1 MSTITYLEGV
11 ISAQREEMERDPT
24 VFVMGEDVT
33 WNIQGTTKGLVEQFG
48 PTRVRDTPISEAG
61 FVGAAAGAAM
71 VGMRPVVEILM
82 APFLYPAFDQLVSII
97 AKSTYLYGGQASLPL
112 TLRLPL
118 LYGTGNAAQ
127 HSDRPWSTV
136 MTIPGLKI
144 AIPSSAAD
152 AKGLLKSAIRSS
164 DPVLV
169 FEDANCWSSRG
180 EVPDGDDFLIPLG
193 QANVLRDGTDVT
205 IVAVAAAVKMAMD
218 AADQLAQDGIQ
229 PEVIDPRTIVPLDKE
244 TILASVRKTGRLVV
258 VDPAHRMGSFA
269 SELSA
274 IAAQEAFWDLQAPVE
289 RVTTPHSHIPF
300 AKEMER
306 PLYPNVDKVV
316 AAVRRTME

>member
-1 MSTITYLEGV
+1 MPIITYLEGV
-11 ISAQREEMERDPT
+11 VAAQREEMERDPA
-24 VFVMGEDVT
+24 VFLMGEDVT

-48 PTRVRDTPISEAG
+48 PERVRDTPISEAG
-61 FVGAAAGAAM
+61 FLGAGAGAAM

-82 APFLYPAFDQLVSII
+82 APFLYVAFDQLVSII

-112 TLRLPL
+112 TIRLPL
-118 LYGTGNAAQ
+118 FYGGGNAAQ

-144 AIPSSAAD
+144 AIPSTAAD
-152 AKGLLKSAIRSS
+152 AKGLLKSAIRSN

-180 EVPDGDDFLIPLG
+180 EVPDDDDFLIPLG
-193 QANVLRDGTDVT
+193 QANVLRTGADVT
-205 IVAVAAAVKMAMD
+205 IVAIASTVKMAQD
-218 AADQLAQDGIQ
+218 AANQLAEDGIQ
-229 PEVIDPRTIVPLDKE
+229 AEVIDPRTINPLDKD
-244 TILASVRKTGRLVV
+244 TILDSVRKTGRLVA

-274 IAAQEAFWDLQAPVE
+274 IVAQECFWDLQAPVE
-289 RVTTPHSHIPF
+289 RVTTPHTHIPF
-300 AKEMER
+300 AREMER
-306 PLYPNVDKVV
+306 PLYPNVDKIV
-316 AAVRRTME
+316 AAVRRTMG